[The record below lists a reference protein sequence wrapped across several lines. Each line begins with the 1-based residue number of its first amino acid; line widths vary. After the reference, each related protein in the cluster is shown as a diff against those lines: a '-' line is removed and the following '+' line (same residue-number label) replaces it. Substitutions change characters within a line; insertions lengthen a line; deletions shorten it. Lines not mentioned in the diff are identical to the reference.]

1 MSRRFKRVMAY
12 VYMPLLLSLVSFLIV
27 YICLLPYIG
36 MVSSA
41 FSLLSGNNSDTALST
56 SIEEQTFFEWKNE
69 DEGRQP
75 ESIPYSPSMYP
86 KVGELYAQISC
97 DRLGIHENVYFGDS
111 NEILDLG
118 VGQYAGSSIFGYGK
132 QALLG
137 GHHGSKFKPLEHV
150 ENGDVFVVKTSYGEY
165 EYEVYDSRVANEK
178 DKSAYSPAA
187 EGEIIVM
194 YTCYPFTPLASY
206 TQRLYV
212 YAKKISGPDLIH

>member
-1 MSRRFKRVMAY
+1 MAY
-12 VYMPLLLSLVSFLIV
+12 VYMPLLLSLVSFFIV
-27 YICLLPYIG
+27 YICLLPYISI
-36 MVSSA
+36 VSST
-41 FSLLSGNNSDTALST
+41 FSLLSGDNGETALNT
-56 SIEEQTFFEWKNE
+56 SVEEQTFFEWNDE
-69 DEGRQP
+69 DEDGQP

-86 KVGELYAQISC
+86 KYGELYAQISC
-97 DRLGIHENVYFGDS
+97 ERLGIYENVYFGDS

-137 GHHGSKFKPLEHV
+137 GHHGSKFKPLEYV
-150 ENGDVFVVKTSYGEY
+150 ENGDVFVVKTSYGQY

-178 DKSAYSPAA
+178 DKSAYRPDA

-194 YTCYPFTPLASY
+194 YTCYPFTPLSSY